1 MADRSVAWRM
11 TLDSTGIVTGSRL
24 AKTAMLDLERNGIA
38 KARLGLAGLEKSAKD
53 HPQAWQAAGA
63 AAVGFGGAVALGF
76 GMAGRAA
83 MQWQSDWAGVTKTV
97 DGTEKQMSA
106 LESGLRNLARKEL
119 PASTTEIAAVAEA
132 AGQLGIKTG
141 NVLMFTK
148 TMIDMG
154 ESTNLSAEEAASSL
168 ARFSNIMGTNQKDV
182 GRLGAAVVGLGNN
195 FATTEREIV
204 EMAMRIAGAGRQA
217 GMTEGDVLGLAAA
230 LSSVGIDAEAGGTA
244 ISMVMKKIG
253 DEVSGGGDKL
263 DTFAKTAGMSSD
275 QFSAAWRDNAS
286 GALQTFIAGLGEAQ
300 ANGENVNGT
309 LTQLGITGIRESD
322 ALLRLSGASDVL
334 KQALATGNEE
344 YARGIALMEEAN
356 KRYDTAESRVRI
368 AGNAIKDSAI
378 SFGDVFLP
386 AVAGAA
392 DGVAGF
398 ANWISDLPQPVQQAA
413 AGIGGL
419 AGAAGLAG
427 GGFLLL
433 APKVFDVIDGFKTLN
448 REHPQVAGGLS
459 SMSKAIAVVGAAFA
473 AAQLTGA
480 AFTAVL
486 KQGTTTSAEMT
497 AALVQLQNPEKTGV
511 KDTILDP
518 KMWENTQGF
527 WSSTGDEINNWGDAL
542 ERTTAAGAGFT
553 VWMDKL
559 TNTQSDISKAN
570 ENIEATDKALSD
582 LVSSGGLETA
592 QQGFAAI
599 ADEAKRSDVDLQ
611 TTFEKFPQYRDHLTN
626 IALAAGQATDDQT
639 LMKIATGEITPEMLA
654 AGAASDEQA
663 QKLTEL
669 GVQAQS
675 TGDKISELAE
685 EIRGFGSATLSE
697 REAQRAFQESLDTA
711 TEALEKNGKT
721 LDITT
726 QKGRDNQDALDGIAQ
741 SANEAAASMAE
752 NGASAEQL
760 RSSLQTSREE
770 LVRTARS
777 FGMTKSEAEAYADQ
791 VLMTPEEVRTRV
803 KALGIDAALD
813 GITSVQEALDK
824 VKDKNVWVKVNE
836 VYVRQEGN
844 EKVYSSDPKNSGV
857 QKFKADGGILEYM
870 ATGGLRPMSP
880 IAEMVPPNTWRVVGD
895 RMDVDEAYV
904 PLDGSRRSWKI
915 LAEALQR
922 MPGALPMAKGGIASA
937 QRRVDLASDDL
948 KTARRA
954 KQDAKSK
961 SAKAAAA
968 KRVRVAEDA
977 LATAKKQLTA
987 SKDESKAAEQAAK
1000 LAKERAKEERERQ
1013 ARIGELRTDLRT
1025 DLRRG
1030 DVRQQVTGGLSG
1042 AYSAVDRL
1050 QALADNKDLSGGAR
1064 RRAGIDARQYE
1075 KSLKSLYGSLEKLE
1089 ERTTKAKDKLD
1100 ELKQIQNSVSSSIQ
1114 NKAYT
1119 LDVDSQWAQNKA
1131 GVWQQ
1136 TQGVSGVRTNAAAA
1150 AKRVRDLSDKLKR
1163 LQRMGYSGAIL
1174 QEVAQA
1180 GSIDESITMADELL
1194 KGTGSDVRSIN
1205 ASYKDIAKYAD
1216 QAGAY
1221 VTEGFYKGGVNAA
1234 AGLVKGLES
1243 QQKAVEKTIER
1254 IARGMENSLKRAL
1267 GIKSPSTVMYARGL
1281 DTAAGLNNALIDSL
1295 ATIEDTAAQL
1305 GLAAVP
1311 PLTGLGPIPLDVAAT
1326 TDTSA
1331 LASGPVAAAA
1341 VPAPTDLAGSQAGAE
1356 VSWDDTVA
1364 TTTDALTSMQALTA
1378 AAYLQMTADTD
1389 ASLTARQESTLTAM
1403 TAMSETQSA
1412 NLVAMST
1419 NQASSLQAMTAN
1431 HWSNLTTMAG
1441 DQARNLSSMATTQR
1455 DGWRAMNDQT
1465 AASVAWMRS
1474 GVDSTMR
1481 GMDRDVSG
1489 RLGEL
1494 ERTTDSGFSSIS
1506 RSGRDSFEGMR
1517 AGIDR
1522 TMGRTPGD
1530 VGDSLNRTI
1539 SVLGGFASAVNAA
1552 FAEVGVKLKA
1562 PAKLKYADGGTLP
1575 GYSPGQDIHQF
1586 YSPTGGRIDLSGGEA
1601 FMVPEWTKAM
1611 GGEAGIK
1618 AQNRAAR
1625 EGRLDDLYEMQA
1637 EHFADGG
1644 VWRGLWGIV
1653 KSKFPSATLNSAYRG
1668 GARTV
1673 SGNSSYHSRGMAVD
1687 LGGPMRQIFDFLYNN
1702 YRNSNEIIYS
1712 PAGGRQI
1719 KNGRPYTY
1727 SGAVRK
1733 IHWNHVHWANR
1744 AVPGGAG
1751 ADMTPGAF
1759 TGGDEFMPPS
1769 HPFLERANV
1778 DPGANL
1784 EKAYRRAAQK
1794 LSTDIYG
1801 KFAPKL
1807 PAGLAGQ
1814 MGRGIMSRAAEGLV
1828 KKAAEFG
1835 KSQTF
1840 VMPGGSGVER
1850 WRDTVIQALKRVG
1863 LPTTDD
1869 YVNAWLRQIK
1879 SESGGNPNIRQQ
1891 VRDVNSGGNE
1901 AMGLVQVIPG
1911 TFAAFRDK
1919 SLPNDRT
1926 HPLANLVAGMN
1937 WAKYRYKGRM
1947 LSVIGKGHGYA
1958 GGTLDAYPGLA
1969 EVGEDGFE
1977 LVRDR
1982 YGKWARL
1989 GADGAKVVNFA
2000 GGEQVM
2006 PHQQSV
2012 AIENQ
2017 VMRGAPSTIGLDDA
2031 SVKAIAAAAAGQLTK
2046 ADIAGLLDGVQ
2057 ITVSVDGQ
2065 QMTGFVHSAVASGYT
2080 DAKRTIARSSTL
2092 LGS

>member
-38 KARLGLAGLEKSAKD
+38 KARLGLAGLEKSAKE
-53 HPQAWQAAGA
+53 HPQAWQAAGTA
-63 AAVGFGGAVALGF
+63 AAGFGGAVAVGL

-83 MQWQSDWAGVTKTV
+83 MQWQSDFAGVTKTV
-97 DGTEKQMSA
+97 NGTERELSG
-106 LESGLRNLARKEL
+106 LEQGLRNLARKEL

-141 NVLMFTK
+141 NVLLFTK

-168 ARFSNIMGTNQKDV
+168 ARFSNIMGTNQKDM

-392 DGVAGF
+392 DGVADL

-741 SANEAAASMAE
+741 SGNEAAASMAE

-803 KALGIDAALD
+803 KALGIDSALD

-824 VKDKNVWVKVNE
+824 VKDKSVWVKVNE
-836 VYVRQEGN
+836 VYVRQEGDK
-844 EKVYSSDPKNSGV
+844 KVYSSDPRSKNT
-857 QKFKADGGILEYM
+857 QKFEAAGGILEYM
-870 ATGGLRPMSP
+870 AAGGLRPMAP

-915 LAEALQR
+915 LSEALQR
-922 MPGALPMAKGGIASA
+922 MPGTLPMAKGGIASTGGDDA
-937 QRRVDLASDDL
+937 KKRLAEAKEKAEERRREAQQRR
-948 KTARRA
+948 
-954 KQDAKSK
+954 
-961 SAKAAAA
+961 
-968 KRVRVAEDA
+968 EA
-977 LATAKKQLTA
+977 LNQLR
-987 SKDESKAAEQAAK
+987 DE
-1000 LAKERAKEERERQ
+1000 LN
-1013 ARIGELRTDLRT
+1013 TDI
-1025 DLRRG
+1025 RRG
-1030 DVRQQVTGGLSG
+1030 DIRSQVTGGLSG
-1042 AYSAVDRL
+1042 AYSTVDRL
-1050 QALADNKDLSGGAR
+1050 KALAGNDNLNGRAR
-1064 RRAGIDARQYE
+1064 RRAGIDAKQYE
-1075 KSLKSLYGSLEKLE
+1075 RSLKSLYGSLEKLE
-1089 ERTTKAKDKLD
+1089 ERTAKAKDKLD

-1114 NKAYT
+1114 NKAYK
-1119 LDVDSQWAQNKA
+1119 LDVDSQWAQNKS
-1131 GVWQQ
+1131 GIWQQ

-1150 AKRVRDLSDKLKR
+1150 AKRVRDLSGKLKR
-1163 LQRMGYSGAIL
+1163 LQAMGYSGAIL

-1205 ASYKDIAKYAD
+1205 ASYRDIAKYSD

-1243 QQKAVEKTIER
+1243 QQEAVEKTIER

-1281 DTAAGLNNALIDSL
+1281 DTTAGFNNALIDSVP
-1295 ATIEDTAAQL
+1295 TIEDTAALL

-1311 PLTGLGPIPLDVAAT
+1311 PLTGLGPIPLDVTAT

-1331 LASGPVAAAA
+1331 LASDPLAVGAA
-1341 VPAPTDLAGSQAGAE
+1341 PAPTDMAGSQAGAE

-1412 NLVAMST
+1412 NLTAMST
-1419 NQASSLQAMTAN
+1419 NQAASLQAMTAN
-1431 HWSNLTTMAG
+1431 HWSNLSTMSA
-1441 DQARNLSSMATTQR
+1441 DQLRNLQAMATTQR

-1601 FMVPEWTKAM
+1601 IMRPEWTKAM

-1637 EHFADGG
+1637 QHFADGG

-1702 YRNSNEIIYS
+1702 YRNSAEIIYS

-1719 KNGRPYTY
+1719 KNGQPYTY

-1744 AVPGGAG
+1744 SVPGGAG
-1751 ADMTPGAF
+1751 ADMTPGSF
-1759 TGGDEFMPPS
+1759 SGDDFMPPS
-1769 HPFLERANV
+1769 HPFLDRAGV
-1778 DPGANL
+1778 AAGANL

-1794 LSTDIYG
+1794 LTGDMYG
-1801 KFAPKL
+1801 KFSKQL
-1807 PAGLAGQ
+1807 PDGLAGQ
-1814 MGRGIMSRAAEGLV
+1814 LGRGIMSRAAEGLV
-1828 KKAAEFG
+1828 KKAADYG
-1835 KSQTF
+1835 KSQEF

-1879 SESGGNPNIRQQ
+1879 SESGGNPSIRQQ

-1937 WAKYRYKGRM
+1937 WAKYKAKRRGWNM
-1947 LSVIGKGHGYA
+1947 LDFIGKGHGYA
-1958 GGTLDAYPGLA
+1958 DGTLAAIPGLA

-1982 YGKWARL
+1982 FGKWARL
-1989 GADGAKVVNFA
+1989 GGDGSKVVNFA

-2006 PHQQSV
+2006 PHKESV

-2017 VMRGAPSTIGLDDA
+2017 VMRGVPSTIGLDDA
-2031 SVKAIAAAAAGQLTK
+2031 SVAAIAAAAAGQMTK

>member
-38 KARLGLAGLEKSAKD
+38 KARLGLAGLEKSAKE

-63 AAVGFGGAVALGF
+63 AAAGFGGAVAVGF

-83 MQWQSDWAGVTKTV
+83 MQWQSDFAGVTKTV
-97 DGTEKQMSA
+97 NGTERELSG
-106 LESGLRNLARKEL
+106 LEQGLRNLARKEL

-141 NVLMFTK
+141 NVLLFTK

-168 ARFSNIMGTNQKDV
+168 ARFSNIMGTNQKDM

-217 GMTEGDVLGLAAA
+217 GMTEGDVLGLATA

-253 DEVSGGGDKL
+253 NEVSGGGDKL
-263 DTFAKTAGMSSD
+263 ATFAETAGMSSD

-286 GALQTFIAGLGEAQ
+286 GALQTFIAGLGQAQ
-300 ANGENVNGT
+300 ANGQNVNQT
-309 LTQLGITGIRESD
+309 LTDLGITGIREAD

-386 AVAGAA
+386 AVADAA
-392 DGVAGF
+392 DGVAGL
-398 ANWISDLPQPVQQAA
+398 ANWISDLPEPVKQATA
-413 AGIGGL
+413 GVAGI

-433 APKVFDVIDGFKTLN
+433 APKVFEVIDGFKTLN
-448 REHPQVAGGLS
+448 REHPQVAGGLT

-473 AAQLTGA
+473 AAQVTGA
-480 AFTAVL
+480 AFSAVL
-486 KQGTTTSAEMT
+486 KQGTTSSAEMT
-497 AALVQLQNPEKTGV
+497 AALVQLQNPEKMGV

-518 KMWENTQGF
+518 KMWENTQG
-527 WSSTGDEINNWGDAL
+527 WWTSTGDEINNWGVAL
-542 ERTTAAGAGFT
+542 ERTTASGAAFT

-559 TNTQSDISKAN
+559 LNVKSDISKAN

-654 AGAASDEQA
+654 AGAATDEQA
-663 QKLTEL
+663 QKLSDL
-669 GVQAQS
+669 GVEAQS
-675 TGDKISELAE
+675 TGDKISQLAE

-697 REAQRAFQESLDTA
+697 REAQRAFQESLDSA

-741 SANEAAASMAE
+741 AGNEAAASMAE

-803 KALGIDAALD
+803 KALGIDSALD
-813 GITSVQEALDK
+813 GITSVQEALAN
-824 VKDKNVWVKVNE
+824 VKDKNVWVRVNE

-844 EKVYSSDPKNSGV
+844 KKVYSSDPKSKNT
-857 QKFKADGGILEYM
+857 QKFEAAGGILEYM
-870 ATGGLRPMSP
+870 ADGGLRPMAP

-922 MPGALPMAKGGIASA
+922 MPGTLPMAKGGIASTTPDDA
-937 QRRVDLASDDL
+937 KRRLAEA
-948 KTARRA
+948 KEKAEERRRA
-954 KQDAKSK
+954 EAERR
-961 SAKAAAA
+961 A
-968 KRVRVAEDA
+968 RV
-977 LATAKKQLTA
+977 
-987 SKDESKAAEQAAK
+987 
-1000 LAKERAKEERERQ
+1000 
-1013 ARIGELRTDLRT
+1013 GELRTELYT
-1025 DLRRG
+1025 DIRRG
-1030 DVRQQVTGGLSG
+1030 DVRQQVTSGLSG

-1050 QALADNKDLSGGAR
+1050 NALAGNKDLSGSAR

-1075 KSLKSLYGSLEKLE
+1075 KSLRSLYGSLEKLE
-1089 ERTTKAKDKLD
+1089 KRTEKAKAKLD

-1114 NKAYT
+1114 NNAYK
-1119 LDVDSQWAQNKA
+1119 LDVDSQWAQDKN

-1136 TQGVSGVRTNAAAA
+1136 TKGVSGVRTNAAAA
-1150 AKRVRDLSDKLKR
+1150 AKRVRDLSAKLKR

-1180 GSIDESITMADELL
+1180 GSIEESITVADELL
-1194 KGTGSDVRSIN
+1194 KGTSGDVRSIN
-1205 ASYKDIAKYAD
+1205 ASYKDIEKYSN

-1243 QQKAVEKTIER
+1243 QQKAVEKTIEK

-1281 DTAAGLNNALIDSL
+1281 DTAAGLNNALLDSI
-1295 ATIEDTAAQL
+1295 TQIEDTAGLL

-1311 PLTGLGPIPLDVAAT
+1311 PLTSLGPIPTDYAAAPS
-1326 TDTSA
+1326 DTAA
-1331 LASGPVAAAA
+1331 LASDPTAAVG

-1356 VSWDDTVA
+1356 VSWEDTV
-1364 TTTDALTSMQALTA
+1364 TTTSDALTSMQALTE
-1378 AAYLQMTADTD
+1378 AAYLKMTSDTD
-1389 ASLTARQESTLTAM
+1389 ASLLARQEATSTAM
-1403 TAMSETQSA
+1403 TGMSETLS
-1412 NLVAMST
+1412 LGMTTMST
-1419 NQASSLQAMTAN
+1419 TQSTNLASMTAN
-1431 HWSNLTTMAG
+1431 QAANLSTMAKAQKAG
-1441 DQARNLSSMATTQR
+1441 WDSMNA
-1455 DGWRAMNDQT
+1455 QT
-1465 AASVAWMRS
+1465 ASSVSAMRS
-1474 GVDSTMR
+1474 GVDATMR
-1481 GMDRDVSG
+1481 GMNADLSDTLGTLG
-1489 RLGEL
+1489 R
-1494 ERTTDSGFSSIS
+1494 TASSGFDSIE
-1506 RSGRDSFEGMR
+1506 RGGKDSFEGLR
-1517 AGIDR
+1517 SGIDR
-1522 TMGRTPGD
+1522 TMERTPGD
-1530 VGDSLNRTI
+1530 VGESLNRTI
-1539 SVLGGFASAVNAA
+1539 SVLSSFAAAVNGA
-1552 FAEVGVKLKA
+1552 FGDVGVKLKA
-1562 PAKLKYADGGTLP
+1562 PAKLKYRDGGTLP
-1575 GYSPGQDIHQF
+1575 GYSPRQDIHQF
-1586 YSPTGGRIDLSGGEA
+1586 YSPTGGRIDLSGGES

-1625 EGRLDDLYEMQA
+1625 EGRLEDLYAMQA

-1668 GARTV
+1668 GATTV
-1673 SGNSSYHSRGMAVD
+1673 SGNKSYHSRGMAVD

-1702 YRNSNEIIYS
+1702 YRNSAEIIYS

-1744 AVPGGAG
+1744 SVPGGAG
-1751 ADMTPGAF
+1751 ADMTPGSF
-1759 TGGDEFMPPS
+1759 SGDDFMPPS
-1769 HPFLERANV
+1769 HPFLDRAGV
-1778 DPGANL
+1778 AAGANL

-1794 LSTDIYG
+1794 LTGEMYG
-1801 KFAPKL
+1801 KFSKQL
-1807 PAGLAGQ
+1807 PDGLAGQ
-1814 MGRGIMSRAAEGLV
+1814 LGRGIMSRAAEGLV
-1828 KKAAEFG
+1828 KKAADYG

-1879 SESGGNPNIRQQ
+1879 SESGGNPSIRQQ

-1937 WAKYRYKGRM
+1937 WAKYKAKRRGWNM
-1947 LSVIGKGHGYA
+1947 LDFIGKGHGYA
-1958 GGTLDAYPGLA
+1958 DGTLAAIPGLA

-1982 YGKWARL
+1982 FGKWARL
-1989 GADGAKVVNFA
+1989 GGDGSKVVNFA

-2006 PHQQSV
+2006 PHKESV

-2017 VMRGAPSTIGLDDA
+2017 VMRGVPSTIGLDDA
-2031 SVKAIAAAAAGQLTK
+2031 SVKAIAAAAAGQMTK

-2057 ITVSVDGQ
+2057 ITLSVDGQ
-2065 QMTGFVHSAVASGYT
+2065 QMTGFVHSTVGSGYT

>member
-24 AKTAMLDLERNGIA
+24 AKSAVLDLERNGIA
-38 KARLGLAGLEKSAKD
+38 KARVGLAGLEKSAKE
-53 HPQAWQAAGA
+53 HPQAWQAAGT
-63 AAVGFGGAVALGF
+63 AAVGFGGAVAVGF

-97 DGTEKQMSA
+97 NGTERQLSG
-106 LESGLRNLARKEL
+106 LEQGLRNLARKEL

-132 AGQLGIKTG
+132 AGQLGVKTG

-204 EMAMRIAGAGRQA
+204 EMAMRIAGAARPI
-217 GMTEGDVLGLAAA
+217 GMTEGDVLGLSAA

-244 ISMVMKKIG
+244 ISMVMKKIN

-392 DGVAGF
+392 DGVADL

-721 LDITT
+721 LDITS

-741 SANEAAASMAE
+741 AGNEAAASMAE

-803 KALGIDAALD
+803 KALGIDSALD

-824 VKDKNVWVKVNE
+824 VKDKTVWVKVNE

-844 EKVYSSDPKNSGV
+844 KKVYSSDPRSKNT
-857 QKFKADGGILEYM
+857 QKFEAAGGILEYM
-870 ATGGLRPMSP
+870 AAGGLRPMAP

-915 LAEALQR
+915 LSEALQR
-922 MPGALPMAKGGIASA
+922 MPGTLPMAKGGIASTGG
-937 QRRVDLASDDL
+937 D
-948 KTARRA
+948 
-954 KQDAKSK
+954 DAK
-961 SAKAAAA
+961 
-968 KRVRVAEDA
+968 KRLAE
-977 LATAKKQLTA
+977 
-987 SKDESKAAEQAAK
+987 
-1000 LAKERAKEERERQ
+1000 AKERAEERRREAQQRREALNQ
-1013 ARIGELRTDLRT
+1013 LRDELNTDI
-1025 DLRRG
+1025 RRG
-1030 DVRQQVTGGLSG
+1030 DIRSQVTGGLSG
-1042 AYSAVDRL
+1042 AYSTVDRL
-1050 QALADNKDLSGGAR
+1050 KALAGNDNLNGRAR
-1064 RRAGIDARQYE
+1064 RRAGIDAKQYE
-1075 KSLKSLYGSLEKLE
+1075 RSLKSLYGSLEKLE
-1089 ERTTKAKDKLD
+1089 ERTAKAKDKLD

-1114 NKAYT
+1114 NKAYK

-1131 GVWQQ
+1131 GIWQQ

-1150 AKRVRDLSDKLKR
+1150 AKRVRDLSGKLKR
-1163 LQRMGYSGAIL
+1163 LQAMGYSGAIL

-1205 ASYKDIAKYAD
+1205 ASYKDIAKYSD

-1281 DTAAGLNNALIDSL
+1281 DTTAGFNNALIDSVP
-1295 ATIEDTAAQL
+1295 TIEDTAAQL
-1305 GLAAVP
+1305 GLAAIP
-1311 PLTGLGPIPLDVAAT
+1311 PLTGLGPIPLDVTAT

-1331 LASGPVAAAA
+1331 LASDPLAVGAA
-1341 VPAPTDLAGSQAGAE
+1341 PAPTDMAGSQAGAE

-1389 ASLTARQESTLTAM
+1389 ASLTARQESTQAAM

-1412 NLVAMST
+1412 NLLAMST
-1419 NQASSLQAMTAN
+1419 TQAATLASMTSN
-1431 HWSNLTTMAG
+1431 HWSNLSTMAG
-1441 DQARNLSSMATTQR
+1441 DQSKNLKSMAGTQR
-1455 DGWRAMNDQT
+1455 DGWKSMNDQT
-1465 AASVAWMRS
+1465 ATSVGSMRS

-1489 RLGEL
+1489 RLGDL
-1494 ERTTDSGFSSIS
+1494 EKTTDSGFSSIE
-1506 RSGRDSFEGMR
+1506 RGGKANISGLRT
-1517 AGIDR
+1517 GIDK
-1522 TMGRTPGD
+1522 TMGKTPGD
-1530 VGDSLNRTI
+1530 VGRSLSRTADVMNTFAAEVNKAFGSVGVKVDSI
-1539 SVLGGFASAVNAA
+1539 KKPKGGFARGGILPGFTPYSAGDDQLTPMRSGEGVYVSEAMRDPYERDRLHAVNEAALRGESLARFRPEGYAGGGIINAGKWWEQRGARVSEHPYWGSVGRHSPNSQHYSGNAIDVNYGPGGTNATEQRFFDANIAA
-1552 FAEVGVKLKA
+1552 FKAAFPWAFVLWRVKNHFNHLHADNRGK
-1562 PAKLKYADGGTLP
+1562 PVDGGAMP
-1575 GYSPGQDIHQF
+1575 
-1586 YSPTGGRIDLSGGEA
+1586 GGE
-1601 FMVPEWTKAM
+1601 
-1611 GGEAGIK
+1611 GI
-1618 AQNRAAR
+1618 
-1625 EGRLDDLYEMQA
+1625 
-1637 EHFADGG
+1637 
-1644 VWRGLWGIV
+1644 
-1653 KSKFPSATLNSAYRG
+1653 
-1668 GARTV
+1668 
-1673 SGNSSYHSRGMAVD
+1673 
-1687 LGGPMRQIFDFLYNN
+1687 LGDIGY
-1702 YRNSNEIIYS
+1702 
-1712 PAGGRQI
+1712 
-1719 KNGRPYTY
+1719 
-1727 SGAVRK
+1727 
-1733 IHWNHVHWANR
+1733 
-1744 AVPGGAG
+1744 
-1751 ADMTPGAF
+1751 
-1759 TGGDEFMPPS
+1759 GGDIAKE
-1769 HPFLERANV
+1769 
-1778 DPGANL
+1778 L
-1784 EKAYRRAAQK
+1784 EKAARRKGKELLAKYSEK
-1794 LSTDIYG
+1794 LDGNSLTGQLGVGVMEKILDG
-1801 KFAPKL
+1801 SVKQAKDFAKTFD
-1807 PAGLAGQ
+1807 AGDGD
-1814 MGRGIMSRAAEGLV
+1814 S
-1828 KKAAEFG
+1828 
-1835 KSQTF
+1835 
-1840 VMPGGSGVER
+1840 GGSGVER
-1850 WRDTVIQALKRVG
+1850 WRPTVISALNFMKQP
-1863 LPTTDD
+1863 LAN
-1869 YVNAWLRQIK
+1869 VNRTLRRMNQ
-1879 SESGGNPNIRQQ
+1879 ESGGNPKAINNWDSNARRGTPSKGLMQVIDPTFRAYARSPYNRNIWDPMSNIVASMSYALARYKSLAAAYDRKGGYARGTDFAAPGLHW
-1891 VRDVNSGGNE
+1891 VGEEGRELVDFSGGE
-1901 AMGLVQVIPG
+1901 RVI
-1911 TFAAFRDK
+1911 
-1919 SLPNDRT
+1919 
-1926 HPLANLVAGMN
+1926 
-1937 WAKYRYKGRM
+1937 
-1947 LSVIGKGHGYA
+1947 
-1958 GGTLDAYPGLA
+1958 
-1969 EVGEDGFE
+1969 
-1977 LVRDR
+1977 
-1982 YGKWARL
+1982 
-1989 GADGAKVVNFA
+1989 
-2000 GGEQVM
+2000 

-2012 AIENQ
+2012 SIENQ
-2017 VMRGAPSTIGLDDA
+2017 LMRQVPSTIGLDDA
-2031 SVKAIAAAAAGQLTK
+2031 SVAAIAAAAAGQLTK

>member
-38 KARLGLAGLEKSAKD
+38 KARLGLAGLEKSAKE
-53 HPQAWQAAGA
+53 HPQAWQAAGT
-63 AAVGFGGAVALGF
+63 AAVGFGGAVAVGF

-97 DGTEKQMSA
+97 NGTERQLSG
-106 LESGLRNLARKEL
+106 LEQGLRNLARKEL

-132 AGQLGIKTG
+132 AGQLGVKTG

-204 EMAMRIAGAGRQA
+204 EMAMRIAGAARPI
-217 GMTEGDVLGLAAA
+217 GMTEGDVLGLSAA

-244 ISMVMKKIG
+244 ISMVMKKIN

-386 AVAGAA
+386 AVAEAA

-398 ANWISDLPQPVQQAA
+398 ANWVSDLPGPVKEL
-413 AGIGGL
+413 GLNLGGL

-433 APKVFDVIDGFKTLN
+433 APKVFEVIDGFKTLKA
-448 REHPQVAGGLS
+448 EHPQVAGGLVDIG
-459 SMSKAIAVVGAAFA
+459 KA
-473 AAQLTGA
+473 AAVASVAITGIQLVSKLFGKDAKDVA
-480 AFTAVL
+480 ASSDELTA
-486 KQGTTTSAEMT
+486 SI
-497 AALVQLQNPEKTGV
+497 V
-511 KDTILDP
+511 KLSDSTNVSTKETILDP
-518 KMWENTQGF
+518 KLWDGANTVWAKMFG
-527 WSSTGDEINNWGDAL
+527 SEGISDIKGWGDAL
-542 ERTTAAGAGFT
+542 ASANKAGFDLIN
-553 VWMDKL
+553 WLDF
-559 TNTQSDISKAN
+559 TNTGQLSVVQEQIKQ
-570 ENIEATDKALSD
+570 TDVSLSQ
-582 LVSSGGLETA
+582 LASGGGLENA
-592 QQGFAAI
+592 QMGFRAI
-599 ADEAKRSDVDLQ
+599 AEEGVSAGVSMED
-611 TTFEKFPQYRDHLTN
+611 TFSKFPEYRDYL
-626 IALAAGQATDDQT
+626 ISLASAAGMSTDNQT
-639 LMKIATGEITPEMLA
+639 LLKIATGEVTPEMLA
-654 AGAASDEQA
+654 ASGATDEQIA
-663 QKLTEL
+663 KLNEL
-669 GVQAQS
+669 GIEAES
-675 TGDKISELAE
+675 TGDKISQLAE

-721 LDITT
+721 LDITS

-741 SANEAAASMAE
+741 AGNEAAASMAE

-803 KALGIDAALD
+803 KALGIDSALD

-824 VKDKNVWVKVNE
+824 VKDKTVWVKVNE

-844 EKVYSSDPKNSGV
+844 KKVYSSDPRSKNT
-857 QKFKADGGILEYM
+857 QKFEAAGGILEYM
-870 ATGGLRPMSP
+870 AAGGLRPMAP

-915 LAEALQR
+915 LSEALQR
-922 MPGALPMAKGGIASA
+922 MPGTLPMAKGGIASTGGDDA
-937 QRRVDLASDDL
+937 KKRLAEAKEKAEERRREAQQRR
-948 KTARRA
+948 
-954 KQDAKSK
+954 
-961 SAKAAAA
+961 
-968 KRVRVAEDA
+968 EA
-977 LATAKKQLTA
+977 LNQLR
-987 SKDESKAAEQAAK
+987 DE
-1000 LAKERAKEERERQ
+1000 LN
-1013 ARIGELRTDLRT
+1013 TDI
-1025 DLRRG
+1025 RRG
-1030 DVRQQVTGGLSG
+1030 DIRSQVTGGLSG
-1042 AYSAVDRL
+1042 AYSTVDRL
-1050 QALADNKDLSGGAR
+1050 KALAGNDNLNGRAR
-1064 RRAGIDARQYE
+1064 RRAGIDAKQYE
-1075 KSLKSLYGSLEKLE
+1075 RSLKSLYGSLEKLE
-1089 ERTTKAKDKLD
+1089 ERTAKAKDKLD

-1114 NKAYT
+1114 NKAYK
-1119 LDVDSQWAQNKA
+1119 LDVDSQWAQNKS
-1131 GVWQQ
+1131 GIWQQ

-1150 AKRVRDLSDKLKR
+1150 AKRVRDLSGKLKR

-1194 KGTGSDVRSIN
+1194 KGTSGDVRSIN
-1205 ASYKDIAKYAD
+1205 ASYKDIEKYSN

-1243 QQKAVEKTIER
+1243 QQKAVEKTIEK

-1281 DTAAGLNNALIDSL
+1281 DTAAGLNNALLDSI
-1295 ATIEDTAAQL
+1295 TQIEDTAGLL

-1311 PLTGLGPIPLDVAAT
+1311 PLTPLGPIPTDYAT
-1326 TDTSA
+1326 TPTDTAA
-1331 LASGPVAAAA
+1331 LASDPTAAVG

-1356 VSWDDTVA
+1356 VSWEDTV
-1364 TTTDALTSMQALTA
+1364 TTTSDALTSMQALTE
-1378 AAYLQMTADTD
+1378 AAYLKMTSDTD
-1389 ASLTARQESTLTAM
+1389 ASLLARQEATSTAM
-1403 TAMSETQSA
+1403 TGMSETLSLGMTTMSTTQSTNLASMTSNQAA
-1412 NLVAMST
+1412 NLST
-1419 NQASSLQAMTAN
+1419 MAKAQKAGWDSMNAQTASSVSA
-1431 HWSNLTTMAG
+1431 
-1441 DQARNLSSMATTQR
+1441 
-1455 DGWRAMNDQT
+1455 
-1465 AASVAWMRS
+1465 MRS
-1474 GVDSTMR
+1474 GVDATMR
-1481 GMDRDVSG
+1481 GMNADLSG
-1489 RLGEL
+1489 TLGTL
-1494 ERTTDSGFSSIS
+1494 GRTASSGFDSIE
-1506 RSGRDSFEGMR
+1506 RGGKDSFEGLR
-1517 AGIDR
+1517 SGIDR
-1522 TMGRTPGD
+1522 TMERTPGD
-1530 VGDSLNRTI
+1530 VGESLNRTI
-1539 SVLGGFASAVNAA
+1539 SVLSSFAAAVNGS
-1552 FAEVGVKLKA
+1552 FGDVGVKLKA
-1562 PAKLKYADGGTLP
+1562 PAKLKYRDGGTLP
-1575 GYSPGQDIHQF
+1575 GYSPRQDIHQF
-1586 YSPTGGRIDLSGGEA
+1586 YSPTGGRIDLSGGES

-1625 EGRLDDLYEMQA
+1625 EGRLEDLYAMQA

-1668 GARTV
+1668 GATTV
-1673 SGNSSYHSRGMAVD
+1673 SGNKSYHSRGMAVD
-1687 LGGPMRQIFDFLYNN
+1687 LGGPMRKIFDFLYNN
-1702 YRNSNEIIYS
+1702 YRNSAEIIYS

-1719 KNGRPYTY
+1719 KNGQPYTY

-1744 AVPGGAG
+1744 SVPGGAG
-1751 ADMTPGAF
+1751 ADMTPGSF
-1759 TGGDEFMPPS
+1759 SGDDFMPPS
-1769 HPFLERANV
+1769 HPFLDRAGV
-1778 DPGANL
+1778 AAGANL

-1794 LSTDIYG
+1794 LTGDMYG
-1801 KFAPKL
+1801 KFSKQL
-1807 PAGLAGQ
+1807 PDGLAGQ
-1814 MGRGIMSRAAEGLV
+1814 LGRGIMSRAAEGLV
-1828 KKAAEFG
+1828 KKAADYG
-1835 KSQTF
+1835 KSQEF

-1879 SESGGNPNIRQQ
+1879 SESGGNPSIRQQ

-1937 WAKYRYKGRM
+1937 WAKYKAKRRGWNM
-1947 LSVIGKGHGYA
+1947 LDFIGKGHGYA
-1958 GGTLDAYPGLA
+1958 DGTLAAIPGLA

-1982 YGKWARL
+1982 FGKWARL
-1989 GADGAKVVNFA
+1989 GGDGSKVVNFA

-2006 PHQQSV
+2006 PHKESV

-2017 VMRGAPSTIGLDDA
+2017 VMRGVPSTIGLDDA
-2031 SVKAIAAAAAGQLTK
+2031 SVAAIAAAAAGQMTK

>member
-38 KARLGLAGLEKSAKD
+38 KARLGLAGLEKSAKE
-53 HPQAWQAAGA
+53 HPQAWQAAGTA
-63 AAVGFGGAVALGF
+63 AAGFGGAVAVGL

-83 MQWQSDWAGVTKTV
+83 MQWQSDFAGVTKTV
-97 DGTEKQMSA
+97 NGTERQLSG
-106 LESGLRNLARKEL
+106 LEQGLRNLARKEL

-141 NVLMFTK
+141 NVLLFTK

-168 ARFSNIMGTNQKDV
+168 ARFSNIMGTNQKDM

-217 GMTEGDVLGLAAA
+217 GMTEGDVLGLATA

-253 DEVSGGGDKL
+253 NEVSGGGDKL
-263 DTFAKTAGMSSD
+263 ATFAETAGMSSD

-286 GALQTFIAGLGEAQ
+286 GALQTFIAGLGQAQ
-300 ANGENVNGT
+300 ANGQNVNQT
-309 LTQLGITGIRESD
+309 LTDLGITGIREAD

-386 AVAGAA
+386 VIAEAA
-392 DGVAGF
+392 DGIAGF
-398 ANWISDLPQPVQQAA
+398 ANGISDLPRPVQEL
-413 AGIGGL
+413 GVGLGGL
-419 AGAAGLAG
+419 AGGAGLAV

-433 APKVFDVIDGFKTLN
+433 APKVFEVIDGFKTLKA
-448 REHPQVAGGLS
+448 EHPGVAGGLVDIG
-459 SMSKAIAVVGAAFA
+459 KA
-473 AAQLTGA
+473 AAVATVAITGIQLVTKLFGRDAKDVA
-480 AFTAVL
+480 ASSDEL
-486 KQGTTTSAEMT
+486 T
-497 AALVQLQNPEKTGV
+497 AAIV
-511 KDTILDP
+511 KLSDSTNVSTKETILDP
-518 KMWENTQGF
+518 ALWDGANTTWAKMFG
-527 WSSTGDEINNWGDAL
+527 SKGIDDIKSWGDAL
-542 ERTTAAGAGFT
+542 SAANSAGFDFIT
-553 VWMDKL
+553 WLDF
-559 TNTQSDISKAN
+559 TNSGQLSVVDEQIKQ
-570 ENIEATDKALSD
+570 TDASLSQ
-582 LVSSGGLETA
+582 LASSGALENA
-592 QQGFAAI
+592 QMGFRAI
-599 ADEAKRSDVDLQ
+599 AEEGVASGVSMEE
-611 TTFEKFPQYRDHLTN
+611 TFSKFPEYRDHLIN
-626 IALAAGQATDDQT
+626 LASAAGMSTDTQS
-639 LMKIATGEITPEMLA
+639 LLKIATGEVTPEMLA
-654 AGAASDEQA
+654 ASGATEEQIE
-663 QKLTEL
+663 KLNEL
-669 GVQAQS
+669 GVEAQS
-675 TGDKISELAE
+675 TGDKISQLAE
-685 EIRGFGSATLSE
+685 EIRGFGSATLDE
-697 REAQRAFQESLDTA
+697 REAQRAFQEALDSATA
-711 TEALEKNGKT
+711 SLEKNGKT

-726 QKGRDNQDALDGIAQ
+726 EAGRANQDSLDAIARKG
-741 SANEAAASMAE
+741 NEAAASMAE
-752 NGASAEQL
+752 TGATAEQL
-760 RSSLQTSREE
+760 KGSLDTSRTE
-770 LVRTARS
+770 LVKMARS
-777 FGMTKSEAEAYADQ
+777 FGMTKDEAEAYADQ
-791 VLMTPEEVRTRV
+791 VLMTPSEVTTRV
-803 KALGIDAALD
+803 KALGVDSALD
-813 GITSVQEALDK
+813 GITSVQEALAN
-824 VKDKNVWVKVNE
+824 VKDKNVWVRVNE

-844 EKVYSSDPKNSGV
+844 KKVYSSDPKSKNT
-857 QKFKADGGILEYM
+857 QKFEAAGGILEYM
-870 ATGGLRPMSP
+870 ADGGLRPMAP

-922 MPGALPMAKGGIASA
+922 MPGTLPMAKGGIASTTPDDA
-937 QRRVDLASDDL
+937 KRRLAEA
-948 KTARRA
+948 KEKAEERRRA
-954 KQDAKSK
+954 EAERR
-961 SAKAAAA
+961 A
-968 KRVRVAEDA
+968 RV
-977 LATAKKQLTA
+977 
-987 SKDESKAAEQAAK
+987 
-1000 LAKERAKEERERQ
+1000 
-1013 ARIGELRTDLRT
+1013 GELRTELYT
-1025 DLRRG
+1025 DIRRG
-1030 DVRQQVTGGLSG
+1030 DVRQQVTSGLSG

-1050 QALADNKDLSGGAR
+1050 NALAGNKDLSGSAR

-1075 KSLKSLYGSLEKLE
+1075 KSLRSLYGSLEKLE
-1089 ERTTKAKDKLD
+1089 KRTEKAKAKLD

-1114 NKAYT
+1114 NNAYK
-1119 LDVDSQWAQNKA
+1119 LDVDSQWAQDKN
-1131 GVWQQ
+1131 GIWQQ
-1136 TQGVSGVRTNAAAA
+1136 TKGVSGVRTNAAAA
-1150 AKRVRDLSDKLKR
+1150 AKRVRDLSAKLNR

-1194 KGTGSDVRSIN
+1194 KGTRGDVRSIN
-1205 ASYKDIAKYAD
+1205 ASYKDIEKYSN

-1243 QQKAVEKTIER
+1243 QQKAVEKTIEK

-1281 DTAAGLNNALIDSL
+1281 DTAAGLNNALLDSL
-1295 ATIEDTAAQL
+1295 TTIEDTAGLL

-1311 PLTGLGPIPLDVAAT
+1311 PLSPLGPIPTDYAAAPS
-1326 TDTSA
+1326 DTAA
-1331 LASGPVAAAA
+1331 LASDPTGAVG

-1356 VSWDDTVA
+1356 VSWEDTV
-1364 TTTDALTSMQALTA
+1364 TTTSDALTSMQALTE
-1378 AAYLQMTADTD
+1378 AAYLKMTSDTD
-1389 ASLTARQESTLTAM
+1389 ASLLARQEATSTAM
-1403 TAMSETQSA
+1403 TGMSETLS
-1412 NLVAMST
+1412 LGMTTMST
-1419 NQASSLQAMTAN
+1419 TQSTNLASMTAN
-1431 HWSNLTTMAG
+1431 QAANLSTMANAQKAG
-1441 DQARNLSSMATTQR
+1441 WDSMNA
-1455 DGWRAMNDQT
+1455 QT
-1465 AASVAWMRS
+1465 ASSVSAMRS
-1474 GVDSTMR
+1474 GVDATMR
-1481 GMDRDVSG
+1481 GMNADLSDTLGTLG
-1489 RLGEL
+1489 R
-1494 ERTTDSGFSSIS
+1494 TASSGFDSIE
-1506 RSGRDSFEGMR
+1506 RGGKDSFEGLR
-1517 AGIDR
+1517 SGIDR
-1522 TMGRTPGD
+1522 TMERTPGD
-1530 VGDSLNRTI
+1530 VGESLNRTI
-1539 SVLGGFASAVNAA
+1539 SVLSSFAAAVNGA
-1552 FAEVGVKLKA
+1552 FGDVGVKLKA
-1562 PAKLKYADGGTLP
+1562 PAKLKYRDGGTLP
-1575 GYSPGQDIHQF
+1575 GYSPRQDIHQF
-1586 YSPTGGRIDLSGGEA
+1586 YSPTGGRIDLSGGES
-1601 FMVPEWTKAM
+1601 FMVPEWTRAM

-1625 EGRLDDLYEMQA
+1625 EGRLEDLYAMQA

-1668 GARTV
+1668 GATTV
-1673 SGNSSYHSRGMAVD
+1673 SGNKSYHSRGMAVD

-1702 YRNSNEIIYS
+1702 YRNSAEIIYS

-1744 AVPGGAG
+1744 SVPGGAG
-1751 ADMTPGAF
+1751 ADMTPGSF
-1759 TGGDEFMPPS
+1759 SGDDFMPPS
-1769 HPFLERANV
+1769 HPFLDRAGV
-1778 DPGANL
+1778 AAGANL

-1794 LSTDIYG
+1794 LTGDMYG
-1801 KFAPKL
+1801 KFSKQL
-1807 PAGLAGQ
+1807 PDGLAGQ
-1814 MGRGIMSRAAEGLV
+1814 LGRGIMSRAAEGLV
-1828 KKAAEFG
+1828 KKAADYG

-1879 SESGGNPNIRQQ
+1879 SESGGNPSIRQQ

-1937 WAKYRYKGRM
+1937 WAKYKAKRRGWNM
-1947 LSVIGKGHGYA
+1947 LDFIGKGHGYA
-1958 GGTLDAYPGLA
+1958 DGTLAAIPGLA

-1982 YGKWARL
+1982 FGKWARL
-1989 GADGAKVVNFA
+1989 GGDGSKVVNFA

-2006 PHQQSV
+2006 PHKESV

-2017 VMRGAPSTIGLDDA
+2017 VMRGVPSTIGLDDA
-2031 SVKAIAAAAAGQLTK
+2031 SVKAIAAAAAGQMTK

-2057 ITVSVDGQ
+2057 ITLSVDGQ
-2065 QMTGFVHSAVASGYT
+2065 QMTGFVHSTVGSGYT
-2080 DAKRTIARSSTL
+2080 DAKRTLARSSTL